1 MIAESDWPRT
11 REAIKNRLLQWID
24 TAGETEEGR
33 HQLAR
38 MLAEFDHPVSFSD
51 SSPTNDAL
59 PHASTAAE
67 MTQQAAAASLHG
79 LGQITRDLTALRHE
93 LKLNTKQNRSL
104 SDAFASDAQ
113 RIVAASDALL
123 EQLREN
129 SIQTSVDPSDAEQQ
143 ERRVDASTSDMNRS
157 AVTAVIEVDEAL
169 TRLTQAFETVLQDS
183 PVLPST
189 SSTGW
194 LGRRKIEQQEQR
206 WQDAWKSRNQTLE
219 GLAEGL
225 RLTAQRMSQQLAS
238 LNIQRVGIVGD
249 AFDPQTMQVL
259 EVQPSSE
266 QPVGTVLR
274 ILRTGYQQ
282 GTWLIRPAQV
292 VTAQVVTPDS

>member
-1 MIAESDWPRT
+1 
-11 REAIKNRLLQWID
+11 
-24 TAGETEEGR
+24 
-33 HQLAR
+33 
-38 MLAEFDHPVSFSD
+38 
-51 SSPTNDAL
+51 
-59 PHASTAAE
+59 